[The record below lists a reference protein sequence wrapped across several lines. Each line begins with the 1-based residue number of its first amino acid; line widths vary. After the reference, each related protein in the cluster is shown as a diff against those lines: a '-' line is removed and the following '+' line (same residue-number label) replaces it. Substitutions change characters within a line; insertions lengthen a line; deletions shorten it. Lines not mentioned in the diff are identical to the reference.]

1 MASNRH
7 RQAVNGRTTPV
18 GPERVRGWSEPDT
31 VSELVD
37 RADNYVDSVGA
48 DTWIDCFQ
56 LNGDTYE
63 VNVCDCFLPT
73 IVCRSMEEEEAHSRA
88 PSKSTNSMIE
98 SLKASMGAD
107 NYNIINELRKREDRA
122 ATAQAAAAARGA
134 QLSAPTAP
142 PTARRWVA
150 LQAARQLGSALH
162 LGAHRAGRTPPQGP
176 TTTKMATTTTTD
188 H

>member
-37 RADNYVDSVGA
+37 RADNYVDSVDA
-48 DTWIDCFQ
+48 DKWIDCFQ

-107 NYNIINELRKREDRA
+107 NYNIINELLEDSS
-122 ATAQAAAAARGA
+122 
-134 QLSAPTAP
+134 LP
-142 PTARRWVA
+142 RRPLQRQDCSRWTA
-150 LQAARQLGSALH
+150 LQAARQPGSTRH
-162 LGAHRAGRTPPQGP
+162 LAAHRAGQTPPQGP
-176 TTTKMATTTTTD
+176 TTTKMATTTTID

>member
-18 GPERVRGWSEPDT
+18 GPERVRGWSEPNT

-37 RADNYVDSVGA
+37 RADNYVDSVDA
-48 DTWIDCFQ
+48 DKWIDCFQ

-122 ATAQAAAAARGA
+122 ATAQAAAAARKG
-134 QLSAPTAP
+134 QLSAPAAP
-142 PTARRWVA
+142 PTARFQQVDGTA
-150 LQAARQLGSALH
+150 SSTPARVNPSSSSSSSRSDPSP
-162 LGAHRAGRTPPQGP
+162 GAYDDEDGYH
-176 TTTKMATTTTTD
+176 
-188 H
+188 